1 MSDNNEYTQ
10 LSDGNLTP
18 NEMSNIYTKLSTS
31 VNTDLDF
38 LDEKA
43 FVDNCI
49 EECFDSK
56 FKSIDTQVLQSDA
69 QLLNIEFC
77 KLIRFCR
84 DKSFY
89 KCGVLFIEF
98 VDYFDLD
105 YNKTFLALHD
115 KLQQL
120 IKKAC
125 QCLIGQKEYSK
136 HKLKESGGLHIP
148 SLFDYMNKK

>member
-10 LSDGNLTP
+10 LSDGNLTQ
-18 NEMSNIYTKLSTS
+18 NEMSNIYMKLSTS
-31 VNTDLDF
+31 ENTDIDF

-49 EECFDSK
+49 EECFDTN
-56 FKSIDTQVLQSDA
+56 FKMIETSVLQGDA
-69 QLLNIEFC
+69 TKLNVEFC

-84 DKSFY
+84 EKNFY
-89 KCGVLFIEF
+89 KCGVIFIGF

-105 YNKTFLALHD
+105 YNKTFNDLHE

-120 IKKAC
+120 IRKAC
-125 QCLIGQKEYSK
+125 QCLIGKKEYSK